1 MKKYDIAVIGGGF
14 SGCAAAIS
22 AARQGKS
29 VLLVEKSNALGGA
42 ANTCL
47 VNPFMP
53 YRAKI
58 DGKSVDLCD
67 GIFKE
72 ITDELEKMGGFFQK
86 KTAKEANVFNEEYLK
101 LILNRMVTQA
111 GAELLFRSYLTEVHK
126 DGEHITSV
134 RVANKS
140 GYVDSEADCFIDCT
154 GDADLAY
161 LAGCPFHLGR
171 EKDHLCQPMTL
182 CFRMANVDIA
192 KYEEEKPKINPL
204 YKKFR
209 EEGKIKNIREDV
221 LIFRNVVENVLHF
234 NSTRIVKLDPT
245 NAFDITKA
253 EIEAREQVF
262 ELFDFLREN
271 FEAFKNAD
279 ILFTAPE
286 IGVRESRM
294 IDGKYVLTQ
303 DDLLACK
310 KFDDSIACG
319 NYDIDIHNPEG
330 SGTSHYYFKEG
341 EYYTIPYRCL
351 LPQKAD
357 NLLVAGRCISATHE
371 AQASFRIMPIVC
383 CIGEAAGNAAAIAL
397 TDGTTLENADI
408 GKLHAALKANHAMF

>member
-1 MKKYDIAVIGGGF
+1 M
-14 SGCAAAIS
+14 
-22 AARQGKS
+22 
-29 VLLVEKSNALGGA
+29 
-42 ANTCL
+42 
-47 VNPFMP
+47 
-53 YRAKI
+53 
-58 DGKSVDLCD
+58 
-67 GIFKE
+67 
-72 ITDELEKMGGFFQK
+72 
-86 KTAKEANVFNEEYLK
+86 
-101 LILNRMVTQA
+101 
-111 GAELLFRSYLTEVHK
+111 
-126 DGEHITSV
+126 
-134 RVANKS
+134 
-140 GYVDSEADCFIDCT
+140 
-154 GDADLAY
+154 
-161 LAGCPFHLGR
+161 
-171 EKDHLCQPMTL
+171 
-182 CFRMANVDIA
+182 
-192 KYEEEKPKINPL
+192 
-204 YKKFR
+204 
-209 EEGKIKNIREDV
+209 
-221 LIFRNVVENVLHF
+221 
-234 NSTRIVKLDPT
+234 
-245 NAFDITKA
+245 
-253 EIEAREQVF
+253 F
-262 ELFDFLREN
+262 ELFNFLREN
-271 FEAFKNAD
+271 FEAFKHAD

-310 KFDDSIACG
+310 KFEDSIAFC